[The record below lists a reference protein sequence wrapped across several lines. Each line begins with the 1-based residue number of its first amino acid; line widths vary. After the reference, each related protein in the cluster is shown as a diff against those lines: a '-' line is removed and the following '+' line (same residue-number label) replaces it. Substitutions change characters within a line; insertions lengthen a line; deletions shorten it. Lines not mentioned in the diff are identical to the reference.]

1 MPGILLTVGE
11 TAPIK
16 INDDPAVMEVEVG
29 LENKQGNKD
38 TNKIISDRDQC
49 QEDNRMGKW
58 DRVMMVE
65 YESYF

>member
-1 MPGILLTVGE
+1 
-11 TAPIK
+11 
-16 INDDPAVMEVEVG
+16 MEVEVG
-29 LENKQGNKD
+29 LENKQENKD